1 MPITPFRTLELS
13 ASGALPDGLQ
23 FVTVKSTAL
32 RRRAD
37 ITLFVPG
44 QLQAQPGLRD
54 IPIVLLLH
62 GVYSSHWAWALK
74 GQAHRT
80 AARLIDAG
88 AIPPCVLAMPSDG
101 LWGDGSGYVPQ
112 ATHDAEA
119 WIVDEVP
126 AAVCQVVATCS
137 SASPLAIAGLSM
149 GGFGALRLAGKHPRR
164 FVAAAGLSSATD
176 VSQLAPLVAEDLS
189 GWSAAA
195 YDRNV
200 LAALTSQPGPWPRLR
215 LVCGLDDPFLAD
227 NRRLHADLTAAGI
240 AHGYAEH
247 PGGHDWDFW
256 TAQLEDS
263 LRFLARA
270 WSSSALPHATEETP

>member
-1 MPITPFRTLELS
+1 MAVTPFRTLELS
-13 ASGALPDGLQ
+13 EADALPGGLQ
-23 FVTVKSTAL
+23 FLTVKSPAL

-37 ITLFVPG
+37 ITLFVPR
-44 QLQAQPGLRD
+44 QLQAQPDLRD

-62 GVYSSHWAWALK
+62 GVYGSHWAWALK
-74 GQAHRT
+74 GHAHRT

-112 ATHDAEA
+112 ASRDPEA

-126 AAVCQVVATCS
+126 AAVCQVVAACS
-137 SASPLAIAGLSM
+137 GASPLSIAGLSM
-149 GGFGALRLAGKHPRR
+149 GGFGALRLAGKYPRR
-164 FVAAAGLSSATD
+164 FVAAVGLSSATD

-195 YDRNV
+195 HDRSV
-200 LAALTSQPGPWPRLR
+200 LAALANSPGPLPRLR
-215 LVCGLDDPFLAD
+215 LVCGLDDPFLAA
-227 NRRLHADLTAAGI
+227 NRRLNADLAA
-240 AHGYAEH
+240 AEIPH
-247 PGGHDWDFW
+247 EYVEKSGGHDWAFW

-263 LRFLARA
+263 LRFMAQA
-270 WSSSALPHATEETP
+270 WS